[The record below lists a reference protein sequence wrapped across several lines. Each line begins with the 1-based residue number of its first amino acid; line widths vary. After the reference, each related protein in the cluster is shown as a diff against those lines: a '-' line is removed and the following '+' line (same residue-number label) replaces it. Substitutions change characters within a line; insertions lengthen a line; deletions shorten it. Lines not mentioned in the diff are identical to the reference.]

1 VKSPDLPQNEK
12 SRLAALSALNILDT
26 PPEDR
31 FDRLTQMT
39 KQILNVPVAVISLV
53 DENRQWFK
61 SCIGLDASE
70 TPRDISFC
78 GHAINGDDLFIIP
91 DASQDERFAD
101 NPLVENDPKIRFYA
115 GCPLKALDGSK
126 LGTLCIIDQQP
137 RHLSAEQQHTLKN
150 FGAIVERELYAIHYA
165 TRDILTN
172 INNRDGFILLG
183 QQQIRVAERQ
193 KTPMTAI
200 FLELRTSFFD
210 NDLNINMDNVIRLFS
225 DNVTATLRDADIF
238 ARLNERRFVVLLNNA
253 SATQAPE
260 FIERL
265 KKICQQAYSNGDKA
279 APFTAVNVEV
289 NTFTHV
295 AVETLIAEGEQLLN
309 DKIKQRGRK

>member
-1 VKSPDLPQNEK
+1 MKSPDLPKNEK

-126 LGTLCIIDQQP
+126 LGTLCIIDQRP
-137 RHLSAEQQHTLKN
+137 RQLSAEEQHTLKN
-150 FGAIVERELYAIHYA
+150 FGAIVERELYTIHHA
-165 TRDILTN
+165 TQDPLTG
-172 INNRDGFILLG
+172 ISNRDGFILLA
-183 QQQIRVAERQ
+183 QQQLNIANRQ
-193 KTPMTAI
+193 KTPITAI
-200 FLELRTSFFD
+200 FLDMQASSFD
-210 NDLNINMDNVIRLFS
+210 SDSSHNIDNVIRVFS
-225 DNVTATLRDADIF
+225 QNLVTTLRDADLF
-238 ARLNERRFVVLLNNA
+238 ARLSERRFAILLHDA
-253 SATQAPE
+253 RLDQAAD
-260 FIERL
+260 FMDRL
-265 KKICQQAYSNGDKA
+265 KHTSQFAHDNGEATA
-279 APFTAVNVEV
+279 AFTAIHFEV
-289 NTFTHV
+289 DPFKHLTTDILLSD
-295 AVETLIAEGEQLLN
+295 AEQLLN
-309 DKIKQRGRK
+309 EKIKNRPLK